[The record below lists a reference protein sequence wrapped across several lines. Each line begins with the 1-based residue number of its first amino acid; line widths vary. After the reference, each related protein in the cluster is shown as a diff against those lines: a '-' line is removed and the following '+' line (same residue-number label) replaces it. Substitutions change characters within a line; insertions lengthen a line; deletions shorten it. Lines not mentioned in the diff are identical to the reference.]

1 MNTKVIKSA
10 LSGKFK
16 KVTFQKSSL
25 NRITEIIE
33 KDFKKSTSKDK
44 SYQLVLIAQQ
54 HNLHIANQLE
64 QSFNKLYHP
73 IN

>member
-1 MNTKVIKSA
+1 MTTKVINSA

-16 KVTFQKSSL
+16 KVTFQKTSL

-33 KDFKKSTSKDK
+33 KDFKNSTSKEK
-44 SYQLVLIAQQ
+44 AYQLVQIAKQ

-64 QSFNKLYHP
+64 QNFNKLYHP